1 MAGQVV
7 ALLANYCWVE
17 LDQVGPTGLSRLLC
31 TRRTRLGKSG
41 QTIAVGDRVWVD
53 GIDWPAGRAAV
64 AALEPRQSLLER
76 PAVANVALVVVVV
89 ALAEPELDLLQ
100 LTRFLLTAEAT
111 GRPEVSPALCPLMTK
126 PPVPAAMAE
135 RLMLAPNPPLLPN
148 TT

>member
-1 MAGQVV
+1 MGVEPGRLRLVGQVV

-17 LDQVGPTGLSRLLC
+17 LDQAGPTGLSRLLC

-53 GIDWPAGRAAV
+53 GIDWAAGRAAV

-111 GRPEVSPALCPLMTK
+111 
-126 PPVPAAMAE
+126 
-135 RLMLAPNPPLLPN
+135 
-148 TT
+148 